1 MFFFVF
7 VINKSLYFV
16 FMLLLRWRLA
26 CNDILRYVWIDD
38 EFCT

>member
-16 FMLLLRWRLA
+16 FMLLRWRLA